1 MESIIPDCHRWQHPH
16 SRLSCPAQIDYNQR
30 VLDTSLPIPANDI
43 AAWLHDLPARPAVF
57 ALFGPEAAEGSPA
70 LEPYISK
77 TANLRRRM
85 HRLLA
90 PSSAGSKRLHLGGTA
105 VRLDYSEVGSEFAT
119 ALLMLQAVR
128 RYCGER
134 VRKHLHLRSPSLLR
148 LAWENRYPRVYVTN
162 RVTQRTLATTYG
174 PFQSRAAAERY
185 LDDSLNFF
193 ELRRCTEELHPDP
206 AFPGCVYSEMKMC
219 LAPCFKGCSDE
230 RYAVEA
236 EQVREYFASRGAWT
250 MARLGKERDA
260 ASAALDF
267 EKAARLHQQ
276 IQKMKTVAQQ
286 AAPLVH
292 PLADLDAVIVQPA
305 VAQPVFAAD
314 GKPEKMSNR
323 ALRTEATHVAI
334 YLVRGG
340 RIFGP
345 GLYSVEGMRHPN
357 ERAGST
363 SLFAHPTLLEPT
375 PLEAPPVTLAADSG
389 VQSAGTKAAR
399 GQLEQRLQAVLEE
412 LESQARLE
420 KMSPEQLSEHLSLL
434 ARWYYRPA
442 HRRVGEIFFRDET
455 TAVDSAEERPVP
467 LSRILRGISRVFCG
481 QRDTSEVAMDAGG
494 S

>member
-1 MESIIPDCHRWQHPH
+1 
-16 SRLSCPAQIDYNQR
+16 
-30 VLDTSLPIPANDI
+30 VLDISLPIPANDLE
-43 AAWLHDLPARPAVF
+43 AWLHDLPARPAVF
-57 ALFGPEAAEGSPA
+57 ALFGPKASAESPA

-85 HRLLA
+85 YRLLA
-90 PSSAGSKRLHLGGTA
+90 PSFAGGKRLHLGGTA
-105 VRLDYSEVGSEFAT
+105 VRLNYSEVGSEFAT
-119 ALLMLQAVR
+119 SLLMLKAVR
-128 RYCGER
+128 RYCSER

-162 RVTQRTLATTYG
+162 RVTQRALATTYG
-174 PFQSRAAAERY
+174 PFQSRTAAERY

-206 AFPGCVYSEMKMC
+206 TFPGCVYSEMKMC

-230 RYAVEA
+230 RYAAEA

-250 MARLGKERDA
+250 MARLEKDRDA

-292 PLADLDAVIVQPA
+292 PLANLDAVILQPA
-305 VAQPVFAAD
+305 VAQSIVAAD

-323 ALRTEATHVAI
+323 TLRTEATHVAI
-334 YLVRGG
+334 YLVCGG
-340 RIFGP
+340 RIVGP
-345 GLYSVEGMRHPN
+345 GFYSVEGMRHPN

-375 PLEAPPVTLAADSG
+375 PLEAPPVTQGADSG
-389 VQSAGTKAAR
+389 AQPAGTKLAR

-412 LESQARLE
+412 LESQARAE
-420 KMSPEQLSEHLSLL
+420 KALPEQLSEHLSLL

-442 HRRVGEIFFRDET
+442 HRRIGEIFFRDET
-455 TAVDSAEERPVP
+455 TAIDSAEERPFP

-481 QRDTSEVAMDAGG
+481 QKDTSEAAVDAGG

>member
-1 MESIIPDCHRWQHPH
+1 M
-16 SRLSCPAQIDYNQR
+16 
-30 VLDTSLPIPANDI
+30 LDTSLPIPANDLE
-43 AAWLHDLPARPAVF
+43 AWLHDLPARPAVF
-57 ALFGPEAAEGSPA
+57 ALFGPEASAGNPT

-90 PSSAGSKRLHLGGTA
+90 PSFAGGKRLHLGGTA
-105 VRLDYSEVGSEFAT
+105 VRLDYSEVGSDFAT

-162 RVTQRTLATTYG
+162 RVTQRALATTYG

-206 AFPGCVYSEMKMC
+206 TFPGCVYSEMKMC

-230 RYAVEA
+230 RYAAEA

-250 MARLGKERDA
+250 MARLETERDA

-267 EKAARLHQQ
+267 EKAARLHER
-276 IQKMKTVAQQ
+276 IQKMKSVAQQ

-292 PLADLDAVIVQPA
+292 PLAELDAVILQPT
-305 VAQPVFAAD
+305 VAQPIFAAD
-314 GKPEKMSNR
+314 RKSEKMSNR
-323 ALRTEATHVAI
+323 ALRTEATHVSI
-334 YLVRGG
+334 YLVRGA
-340 RIFGP
+340 RIIGP
-345 GLYSVEGMRHPN
+345 GFYSVEGMRHPN

-363 SLFAHPTLLEPT
+363 SLFAHPTVLEPT
-375 PLEAPPVTLAADSG
+375 PLEALPVTQGADSAAQTG
-389 VQSAGTKAAR
+389 GTKVAR
-399 GQLEQRLQAVLEE
+399 GQLEQRLQAVLED
-412 LESQARLE
+412 LESQARSE
-420 KMSPEQLSEHLSLL
+420 KASPEQLSEHLSLL

-442 HRRVGEIFFRDET
+442 NRRVGEIFFREET
-455 TAVDSAEERPVP
+455 TAADSAEERPFP

-481 QRDTSEVAMDAGG
+481 QKDTSEGALDAAGT
-494 S
+494 

>member
-1 MESIIPDCHRWQHPH
+1 
-16 SRLSCPAQIDYNQR
+16 
-30 VLDTSLPIPANDI
+30 VLDTSLPIPANDLDT
-43 AAWLHDLPARPAVF
+43 WLHDLPTRPAVF
-57 ALFGPEAAEGSPA
+57 ALFGPEASEGSPA

-90 PSSAGSKRLHLGGTA
+90 PSSAGGKRLHLGGTA

-119 ALLMLQAVR
+119 SLLMLQAVR

-162 RVTQRTLATTYG
+162 RVTQRSLATTYG

-206 AFPGCVYSEMKMC
+206 TFPGCVYSEMKMC

-230 RYAVEA
+230 RYAEEA
-236 EQVREYFASRGAWT
+236 EQVREYFASRGAGT
-250 MARLGKERDA
+250 MARLEKDRDR

-276 IQKMKTVAQQ
+276 IQKMK
-286 AAPLVH
+286 
-292 PLADLDAVIVQPA
+292 A
-305 VAQPVFAAD
+305 VAQPIFAAD
-314 GKPEKMSNR
+314 SKAEKMSNR
-323 ALRTEATHVAI
+323 ALRTEAAHVAV

-340 RIFGP
+340 RILGP
-345 GLYSVEGMRHPN
+345 GFFSVEGMRHPN

-375 PLEAPPVTLAADSG
+375 PLEAHPVVQGTDSI
-389 VQSAGTKAAR
+389 VQAAGTKVAR
-399 GQLEQRLQAVLEE
+399 GQLEQRLLVVLEQLE
-412 LESQARLE
+412 LQGRSA
-420 KMSPEQLSEHLSLL
+420 KASPEELSEHLSLL

-442 HRRVGEIFFRDET
+442 NRRVGEIFFREET
-455 TAVDSAEERPVP
+455 NATDSAERPFP

-481 QRDTSEVAMDAGG
+481 QKDTQDAVMDAGG
-494 S
+494 HSSAGNSGDL

>member
-1 MESIIPDCHRWQHPH
+1 M
-16 SRLSCPAQIDYNQR
+16 
-30 VLDTSLPIPANDI
+30 LDTSLPIPANDLE
-43 AAWLHDLPARPAVF
+43 AWLHDLPARPSVF
-57 ALFGPEAAEGSPA
+57 ALFGPEAADGNPA

-85 HRLLA
+85 RRLLA
-90 PSSAGSKRLHLGGTA
+90 PSSVGGKRLHLGGTA

-119 ALLMLQAVR
+119 ALLMLQAMR

-162 RVTQRTLATTYG
+162 RVIQRALATTYG

-219 LAPCFKGCSDE
+219 LAPCFKGCSDA
-230 RYAVEA
+230 RYAAEA

-250 MARLGKERDA
+250 MARLEKERDA
-260 ASAALDF
+260 ASGALDF
-267 EKAARLHQQ
+267 EKAARLHLQ

-305 VAQPVFAAD
+305 VAQAIAAS
-314 GKPEKMSNR
+314 GGGPEKMSNR

-345 GLYSVEGMRHPN
+345 GFYSVEGMRHPN

-375 PLEAPPVTLAADSG
+375 PLEAPPVTPGADSG
-389 VQSAGTKAAR
+389 AIMKMAR
-399 GQLEQRLQAVLEE
+399 GQLEQRLQTVLEE
-412 LESQARLE
+412 LESQGRLE
-420 KMSPEQLSEHLSLL
+420 KMSPEHLSEHLSLL

-442 HRRVGEIFFRDET
+442 HRRTGEIFFRDENST
-455 TAVDSAEERPVP
+455 VDSAERSPFP

-481 QRDTSEVAMDAGG
+481 QKDTADVAVGAGG

>member
-1 MESIIPDCHRWQHPH
+1 M
-16 SRLSCPAQIDYNQR
+16 QIDYNQR
-30 VLDTSLPIPANDI
+30 VLDTSLPIPANALD
-43 AAWLHDLPARPAVF
+43 AWLRELPVRPAVF
-57 ALFGPEAAEGSPA
+57 ALFGPEAVAGSPA

-90 PSSAGSKRLHLGGTA
+90 PSFAGGKRLHLGGTA

-119 ALLMLQAVR
+119 SLLMLQAVR

-148 LAWENRYPRVYVTN
+148 LAWDNRYPRMYVTN
-162 RVTQRTLATTYG
+162 RVTQRALATTYG

-206 AFPGCVYSEMKMC
+206 EFPGCVYSEMKMC

-230 RYAVEA
+230 RYATEA

-250 MARLGKERDA
+250 MVKLEKERDA

-286 AAPLVH
+286 AAPIVH
-292 PLADLDAVIVQPA
+292 PLAKLDAVILQPA
-305 VAQPVFAAD
+305 VAQPIFAAD
-314 GKPEKMSNR
+314 AKPEKMSNR
-323 ALRTEATHVAI
+323 ALRTEAVHVAI
-334 YLVRGG
+334 YLVRAGK
-340 RIFGP
+340 IIGP
-345 GLYSVEGMRHPN
+345 GFYSVEGMRHPN

-375 PLEAPPVTLAADSG
+375 PLEAPPATQGADSR
-389 VQSAGTKAAR
+389 VQFANTKVAR
-399 GQLEQRLQAVLEE
+399 GQLEQRLQAVLQE
-412 LESQARLE
+412 LDSQVHGE
-420 KMSPEQLSEHLSLL
+420 KISPEHLSEHLSLL

-442 HRRVGEIFFRDET
+442 HRRVGEIFFREGT
-455 TAVDSAEERPVP
+455 TVADTAEETPFP
-467 LSRILRGISRVFCG
+467 ISRILRGISRVFCG
-481 QRDTSEVAMDAGG
+481 QKDTSEVPEEVGG
-494 S
+494 A

>member
-1 MESIIPDCHRWQHPH
+1 M
-16 SRLSCPAQIDYNQR
+16 
-30 VLDTSLPIPANDI
+30 LDTSLPIPSNDLE
-43 AAWLHDLPARPAVF
+43 AWLHELPARPAVF
-57 ALFGPEAAEGSPA
+57 ALFGPEASGDSPA

-119 ALLMLQAVR
+119 ALLMLHAVR

-134 VRKHLHLRSPSLLR
+134 VRKHLHLRTPSLLR

-162 RVTQRTLATTYG
+162 RVTQRALATTYG
-174 PFQSRAAAERY
+174 PFPSRAAAERY

-206 AFPGCVYSEMKMC
+206 TFPGCVYSEMKMC

-230 RYAVEA
+230 RYATEA

-250 MARLGKERDA
+250 MARLEKDRDA

-267 EKAARLHQQ
+267 ENAARLHQQ

-286 AAPLVH
+286 ASPLVH
-292 PLADLDAVIVQPA
+292 PLVDLDAVILQPA
-305 VAQPVFAAD
+305 VAQPIFAAD

-323 ALRTEATHVAI
+323 ALRTEATHVAV

-340 RIFGP
+340 RILGP
-345 GLYSVEGMRHPN
+345 GFYSVEGMRHPN

-375 PLEAPPVTLAADSG
+375 PLESPPVTQGADSG
-389 VQSAGTKAAR
+389 VQAAGTKVAR

-412 LESQARLE
+412 LELQASSE
-420 KMSPEQLSEHLSLL
+420 KASPEELSEHVSLL

-442 HRRVGEIFFRDET
+442 NRRVGEIFFREET
-455 TAVDSAEERPVP
+455 AASEAAHERPFP

-481 QRDTSEVAMDAGG
+481 QKDTSEVAAVRGG

>member
-1 MESIIPDCHRWQHPH
+1 M
-16 SRLSCPAQIDYNQR
+16 
-30 VLDTSLPIPANDI
+30 LDTSLLIPANGLE
-43 AAWLHDLPARPAVF
+43 AWLHDLPSRPAVF

-90 PSSAGSKRLHLGGTA
+90 PSSAGGKRLHLGGTA

-162 RVTQRTLATTYG
+162 RVTQRALATTYG

-193 ELRRCTEELHPDP
+193 ELRRCSEELHPDP

-230 RYAVEA
+230 RYAAEA
-236 EQVREYFASRGAWT
+236 EQVRGYFASRGAWT
-250 MARLGKERDA
+250 LARLEEERDA

-305 VAQPVFAAD
+305 VAQAIVVQ
-314 GKPEKMSNR
+314 GGGPEKMSNL

-334 YLVRGG
+334 YLVRSG

-345 GLYSVEGMRHPN
+345 GFYSVEGMRHPN

-375 PLEAPPVTLAADSG
+375 PLEAPPVIPGADSD
-389 VQSAGTKAAR
+389 VPSAGTKVAR
-399 GQLEQRLQAVLEE
+399 GQLEQRLQVVLEE
-412 LESQARLE
+412 LEWQARAE
-420 KMSPEQLSEHLSLL
+420 KASPEQLSEHLSLL

-442 HRRVGEIFFRDET
+442 HRRVGEIFFREEKPAAD
-455 TAVDSAEERPVP
+455 VSAERPFP

-481 QRDTSEVAMDAGG
+481 QKDASEVAVDAGG

>member
-1 MESIIPDCHRWQHPH
+1 M
-16 SRLSCPAQIDYNQR
+16 
-30 VLDTSLPIPANDI
+30 LDTSLPIPANDLD
-43 AAWLHDLPARPAVF
+43 AWLHDLPARPAVF
-57 ALFGPEAAEGSPA
+57 ALFGPEASGDGPA

-77 TANLRRRM
+77 TPNLRRRM

-90 PSSAGSKRLHLGGTA
+90 PTSAGGKRLHLGGTA

-162 RVTQRTLATTYG
+162 RVTQRALATTYG
-174 PFQSRAAAERY
+174 PFQSRAAAERF

-230 RYAVEA
+230 RYATEA

-250 MARLGKERDA
+250 MARLEKERDA

-276 IQKMKTVAQQ
+276 IQNMKTVAQQ

-292 PLADLDAVIVQPA
+292 PLADLDAVVLQPA
-305 VAQPVFAAD
+305 VAQPIFAAD
-314 GKPEKMSNR
+314 GTPEKMSNR

-375 PLEAPPVTLAADSG
+375 PLEAPPVTQGADPG
-389 VQSAGTKAAR
+389 VQSAGSKVAR
-399 GQLEQRLQAVLEE
+399 GQLEQRLQAVLQE
-412 LESQARLE
+412 LETQARSE
-420 KMSPEQLSEHLSLL
+420 KSSPDQLSEHLSLL

-442 HRRVGEIFFRDET
+442 HRRVGEIFFRDEAT
-455 TAVDSAEERPVP
+455 AAVDSSEERPFP

-481 QRDTSEVAMDAGG
+481 QKDTSEVAAGAGG

>member
-1 MESIIPDCHRWQHPH
+1 MHE
-16 SRLSCPAQIDYNQR
+16 
-30 VLDTSLPIPANDI
+30 
-43 AAWLHDLPARPAVF
+43 LPARPAVF
-57 ALFGPEAAEGSPA
+57 ALFGPEASEGNPA

-90 PSSAGSKRLHLGGTA
+90 PSFAGGKRLHMGGTA

-148 LAWENRYPRVYVTN
+148 LAWENRYPRMYVTN
-162 RVTQRTLATTYG
+162 RVTQRALATTYG

-206 AFPGCVYSEMKMC
+206 TFPGCVYSEMKMC

-230 RYAVEA
+230 RYAAEA
-236 EQVREYFASRGAWT
+236 EQVREYFASRGVWT

-260 ASAALDF
+260 ASVALDF

-292 PLADLDAVIVQPA
+292 PLADLDAVILQPA
-305 VAQPVFAAD
+305 VAQPIFAAD
-314 GKPEKMSNR
+314 AKAEKMSNR
-323 ALRTEATHVAI
+323 ALRTEATHVAV

-340 RIFGP
+340 RILGP
-345 GLYSVEGMRHPN
+345 GFYSVEGMRHPN

-375 PLEAPPVTLAADSG
+375 PLEAPPVMQGADAG
-389 VQSAGTKAAR
+389 PQSAGTKVAR
-399 GQLEQRLQAVLEE
+399 GQLEQRLQTVLEG
-412 LESQARLE
+412 LESQVRAE
-420 KMSPEQLSEHLSLL
+420 KVSPEQLSEHLSLL

-442 HRRVGEIFFRDET
+442 NRRVGEIFFREET
-455 TAVDSAEERPVP
+455 GAAESAEERPFP

-481 QRDTSEVAMDAGG
+481 QKDASELAADADG

>member
-1 MESIIPDCHRWQHPH
+1 M
-16 SRLSCPAQIDYNQR
+16 
-30 VLDTSLPIPANDI
+30 LDTSLPIPANDLE
-43 AAWLHDLPARPAVF
+43 AWLHDLPARPSVF
-57 ALFGPEAAEGSPA
+57 ALFGPEAADGNPA

-85 HRLLA
+85 RRLLA
-90 PSSAGSKRLHLGGTA
+90 PSFAGGKRLHLGGTA
-105 VRLDYSEVGSEFAT
+105 VRLDYSEVGSDFAT
-119 ALLMLQAVR
+119 ALLMLQATR

-162 RVTQRTLATTYG
+162 RVIQRALATTYG

-230 RYAVEA
+230 RYAAEV

-250 MARLGKERDA
+250 LARLEKERDA

-267 EKAARLHQQ
+267 EKAARLHLQ

-292 PLADLDAVIVQPA
+292 SLADLDAVIVQPA
-305 VAQPVFAAD
+305 VAQVFAAP
-314 GKPEKMSNR
+314 GGGPEKMSNR

-345 GLYSVEGMRHPN
+345 GFYSVEGMRHPN

-375 PLEAPPVTLAADSG
+375 PLEAPPVTPGADSG
-389 VQSAGTKAAR
+389 AIMKVAR
-399 GQLEQRLQAVLEE
+399 GQLEQRLQTVLEG

-420 KMSPEQLSEHLSLL
+420 KMSPEHLSEHLSLL
-434 ARWYYRPA
+434 ARWYYRAA
-442 HRRVGEIFFRDET
+442 HRRVGEIFFRDEP
-455 TAVDSAEERPVP
+455 TAVDSAEERPFP
-467 LSRILRGISRVFCG
+467 LSRILRGISRVYCG
-481 QRDTSEVAMDAGG
+481 QKDGSEIAADAGLA
-494 S
+494 

>member
-1 MESIIPDCHRWQHPH
+1 M
-16 SRLSCPAQIDYNQR
+16 
-30 VLDTSLPIPANDI
+30 LDTSLPIPANDLE
-43 AAWLHDLPARPAVF
+43 AWLHDLPARPAVF
-57 ALFGPEAAEGSPA
+57 ALFGPEASAGNPT

-90 PSSAGSKRLHLGGTA
+90 PSFAGGKRLHLGGTA
-105 VRLDYSEVGSEFAT
+105 VRLDYSEVGSDFAT

-148 LAWENRYPRVYVTN
+148 LAWENRYPRIYVTN
-162 RVTQRTLATTYG
+162 RVTQRALATTYG

-206 AFPGCVYSEMKMC
+206 TFPGCVYSEMKMC

-230 RYAVEA
+230 RYAAEA

-250 MARLGKERDA
+250 MARLEKERDA

-267 EKAARLHQQ
+267 EKAARLHER
-276 IQKMKTVAQQ
+276 IQKMKSVAQQ

-292 PLADLDAVIVQPA
+292 PLADLDAVILQPA
-305 VAQPVFAAD
+305 VAQPIFAAD
-314 GKPEKMSNR
+314 GKSEKMSNR
-323 ALRTEATHVAI
+323 ALRTEATHVSI
-334 YLVRGG
+334 YLVRGA
-340 RIFGP
+340 RIIGP
-345 GLYSVEGMRHPN
+345 GFYSVEGMRHPN

-375 PLEAPPVTLAADSG
+375 PLEAPPVTQGADSG
-389 VQSAGTKAAR
+389 RANRGDKVAR
-399 GQLEQRLQAVLEE
+399 GQLEQRLQAVLED
-412 LESQARLE
+412 LESQARAE
-420 KMSPEQLSEHLSLL
+420 KTSPEQLSEHLSLL

-442 HRRVGEIFFRDET
+442 NRRVGEIFFREET
-455 TAVDSAEERPVP
+455 SAPDAAEERSFP

-481 QRDTSEVAMDAGG
+481 QKDTSEVAVDAAGT
-494 S
+494 

>member
-1 MESIIPDCHRWQHPH
+1 M
-16 SRLSCPAQIDYNQR
+16 
-30 VLDTSLPIPANDI
+30 LDISLPIPANELE
-43 AAWLHDLPARPAVF
+43 AWLRELPPRPAVF
-57 ALFGPEAAEGSPA
+57 ALFGSEAVEGSPA

-90 PSSAGSKRLHLGGTA
+90 PSFAGGKRLHLGGTA

-119 ALLMLQAVR
+119 ALLMLQAMR

-148 LAWENRYPRVYVTN
+148 LAWDNRYPRVYVTN
-162 RVTQRTLATTYG
+162 RVMQRALATTYG
-174 PFQSRAAAERY
+174 PFQSRAAAERH

-206 AFPGCVYSEMKMC
+206 EFQGCVYSEMKMC

-230 RYAVEA
+230 RYAAEA

-250 MARLGKERDA
+250 MAKLEKERDA
-260 ASAALDF
+260 ASVALDF
-267 EKAARLHQQ
+267 ERAARLHQQ

-286 AAPLVH
+286 AAPIVH
-292 PLADLDAVIVQPA
+292 PLANLDAVILQPA
-305 VAQPVFAAD
+305 VAQPIVATG
-314 GKPEKMSNR
+314 GKSEKMSDR

-340 RIFGP
+340 RIFGS
-345 GLYSVEGMRHPN
+345 GYYSVDGMRHPN

-375 PLEAPPVTLAADSG
+375 PLEAPSVTPGADSG
-389 VQSAGTKAAR
+389 VLYAGTKVAR
-399 GQLEQRLQAVLEE
+399 GQLEQRLQAVLDD
-412 LESQARLE
+412 LESQARSE
-420 KMSPEQLSEHLSLL
+420 KASPELLSEHLSLL

-442 HRRVGEIFFRDET
+442 HRRVGEIFFREET
-455 TAVDSAEERPVP
+455 YAADPAAERSFP

-481 QRDTSEVAMDAGG
+481 QKDTTEVAVDAGET
-494 S
+494 

>member
-1 MESIIPDCHRWQHPH
+1 
-16 SRLSCPAQIDYNQR
+16 
-30 VLDTSLPIPANDI
+30 VLDISLPIPANDLE
-43 AAWLHDLPARPAVF
+43 AWLRDLPARPAVF
-57 ALFGPEAAEGSPA
+57 ALFGPEASEGSPA

-90 PSSAGSKRLHLGGTA
+90 PSFAGGKRLHLGGTA

-119 ALLMLQAVR
+119 SLLMLRAVR

-134 VRKHLHLRSPSLLR
+134 VRKHLHLRSPALLR
-148 LAWENRYPRVYVTN
+148 LAWENRYPRVYVTH
-162 RVTQRTLATTYG
+162 RVTQRALATTYG
-174 PFQSRAAAERY
+174 PFPSRTAAERF

-206 AFPGCVYSEMKMC
+206 TFPGCVYSEMKMC

-230 RYAVEA
+230 RYAEEA

-250 MARLGKERDA
+250 ISRLEQERNT
-260 ASAALDF
+260 ASTALDF

-276 IQKMKTVAQQ
+276 IQKMKAVTQQ

-305 VAQPVFAAD
+305 IAQAVAAAD
-314 GKPEKMSNR
+314 GKTEKMSNR
-323 ALRTEATHVAI
+323 PLRTESTHVAI

-340 RIFGP
+340 RILGP
-345 GLYSVEGMRHPN
+345 GWYSVEGMRHPN

-375 PLEAPPVTLAADSG
+375 PLEASPATQVADTG
-389 VQSAGTKAAR
+389 AQSAATKVAR
-399 GQLEQRLQAVLEE
+399 GQLELRLQVILED
-412 LESQARLE
+412 LESQARSE
-420 KMSPEQLSEHLSLL
+420 RTSPEEISEHLSLL
-434 ARWYYRPA
+434 TRWYYRPV
-442 HRRVGEIFFRDET
+442 HRRTGEIFFRDEKRGP
-455 TAVDSAEERPVP
+455 DSAEEQSFPM
-467 LSRILRGISRVFCG
+467 SRILRGISRVFCR
-481 QRDTSEVAMDAGG
+481 QKDISAGPENAVESQPSSDSHG
-494 S
+494 L

>member
-1 MESIIPDCHRWQHPH
+1 M
-16 SRLSCPAQIDYNQR
+16 
-30 VLDTSLPIPANDI
+30 LDTSLPIPANDLE
-43 AAWLHDLPARPAVF
+43 AWLHDLPARPAVF
-57 ALFGPEAAEGSPA
+57 ALFGPEVSQGNPA

-90 PSSAGSKRLHLGGTA
+90 PSFAGGKRLHLGGTA

-148 LAWENRYPRVYVTN
+148 LAWENRYPRMYVTN
-162 RVTQRTLATTYG
+162 RVTTRALATTYG
-174 PFQSRAAAERY
+174 PFPSRAAAERY

-193 ELRRCTEELHPDP
+193 ELRRCTEELNPDP

-230 RYAVEA
+230 RYAAEA

-250 MARLGKERDA
+250 MARLEKDRDA

-292 PLADLDAVIVQPA
+292 PLADLDAVILQPA
-305 VAQPVFAAD
+305 VAQPVVAAD

-340 RIFGP
+340 RILGP
-345 GLYSVEGMRHPN
+345 GFYSVEGMRHPN

-375 PLEAPPVTLAADSG
+375 PLEAPPVPQGADSAA
-389 VQSAGTKAAR
+389 QSAGTKIAR
-399 GQLEQRLQAVLEE
+399 GQLEQRLQTILED
-412 LESQARLE
+412 LETKARSE
-420 KMSPEQLSEHLSLL
+420 KASPEQLSEHLSLL
-434 ARWYYRPA
+434 ARWYYRPVN
-442 HRRVGEIFFRDET
+442 RRVGEIFFREEAA
-455 TAVDSAEERPVP
+455 TADSAAGPFS

-481 QRDTSEVAMDAGG
+481 QKDASEAAVEGTS

>member
-1 MESIIPDCHRWQHPH
+1 MLEH
-16 SRLSCPAQIDYNQR
+16 
-30 VLDTSLPIPANDI
+30 SLPIPANDLE
-43 AAWLHDLPARPAVF
+43 AWLRDLPARPAVF
-57 ALFGPEAAEGSPA
+57 ALFGPEASGDSST

-90 PSSAGSKRLHLGGTA
+90 PSFAGGKRLHLGGTA

-128 RYCGER
+128 RYCGKR

-162 RVTQRTLATTYG
+162 RVTQRALATTYG
-174 PFQSRAAAERY
+174 PFPSRTTAERF

-230 RYAVEA
+230 RYTVEA

-250 MARLGKERDA
+250 VARLETERDA

-267 EKAARLHQQ
+267 EKAARLHLQ

-292 PLADLDAVIVQPA
+292 PLAELDAVIVQPA
-305 VAQPVFAAD
+305 VAQAIAAPS
-314 GKPEKMSNR
+314 GGPEKMSNR

-340 RIFGP
+340 RILGP
-345 GLYSVEGMRHPN
+345 GFYSVEGMRHPN

-375 PLEAPPVTLAADSG
+375 PLETPPMTMDLPSG
-389 VQSAGTKAAR
+389 ANNAGTKVAR
-399 GQLEQRLQAVLEE
+399 GQLELRLQTVLEE
-412 LESQARLE
+412 LESQARSE
-420 KMSPEQLSEHLSLL
+420 KASPDQLSEHLSLL
-434 ARWYYRPA
+434 ARWYYRPS
-442 HRRVGEIFFRDET
+442 HRRVGEIFFRDEKS
-455 TAVDSAEERPVP
+455 AADSAEERPFP

-481 QRDTSEVAMDAGG
+481 QKDTSEVAVDAGSLQPASDLPG
-494 S
+494 L

>member
-1 MESIIPDCHRWQHPH
+1 M
-16 SRLSCPAQIDYNQR
+16 
-30 VLDTSLPIPANDI
+30 LDTSLPIPVDELE
-43 AAWLHDLPARPAVF
+43 AWLRDLPARPAVF
-57 ALFGPEAAEGSPA
+57 ALFGPEASSDSTA

-90 PSSAGSKRLHLGGTA
+90 PSFAGGKRLHLGGTA

-134 VRKHLHLRSPSLLR
+134 VRKHLHLRSPALLR
-148 LAWENRYPRVYVTN
+148 MAWENAYPRVYVTN
-162 RVTQRTLATTYG
+162 RVTQRALATTYG
-174 PFQSRAAAERY
+174 PFPSRTAAERF

-236 EQVREYFASRGAWT
+236 EQVRKYFASRGAWT
-250 MARLGKERDA
+250 VARLEKERNA

-292 PLADLDAVIVQPA
+292 PLAELDAVIVQPA
-305 VAQPVFAAD
+305 VAQAIAAPS
-314 GKPEKMSNR
+314 GGPEKMSNR

-340 RIFGP
+340 RILGP
-345 GLYSVEGMRHPN
+345 GFYSVEGMRHPN

-375 PLEAPPVTLAADSG
+375 PLETPPMTMDLPSG
-389 VQSAGTKAAR
+389 ANNAGTKVAR
-399 GQLEQRLQAVLEE
+399 GQLELRLQTVLEE
-412 LESQARLE
+412 LESQARSE
-420 KMSPEQLSEHLSLL
+420 KASPDQLSEHLSLL
-434 ARWYYRPA
+434 ARWYYRPS
-442 HRRVGEIFFRDET
+442 HRRVGEIFFRDEKS
-455 TAVDSAEERPVP
+455 AVDSAEERPFP

-481 QRDTSEVAMDAGG
+481 QKDASEVAMDAGG